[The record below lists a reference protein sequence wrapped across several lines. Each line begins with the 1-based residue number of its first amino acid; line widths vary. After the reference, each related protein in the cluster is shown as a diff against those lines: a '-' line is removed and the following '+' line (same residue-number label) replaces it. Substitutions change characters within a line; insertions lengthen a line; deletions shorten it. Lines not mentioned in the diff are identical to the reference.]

1 MPRVRL
7 EDVARAAGVSKST
20 ASRALNDP
28 LAPLREETRA
38 RVRKAVEELA
48 YRPHAGAR
56 ALKRADTGAL
66 GLVVPDLTNPVW
78 ARIVRGAV
86 NQARDRDFSVLL
98 IEDVEP
104 AATQAM
110 VDDLV
115 RAGRID
121 ALVMASAT
129 PGHPLV
135 AALPDLLVA
144 HVFLNRAVAGSG
156 RNVVARDAA
165 TSELALDHLH
175 GLGHRAVGL
184 VSGPPGLSTI
194 EARAASFAARAA
206 LLGLDAAPIV
216 PAELSEQGGAEAMR
230 ALLDG
235 GPPVTAVAVN
245 LLSQAIGVLS
255 ALWEAGLEV
264 PGDVSI
270 VCYDDLPLADYLR
283 PALTRSACRWRSSAP
298 WASTRRSRR
307 CWAGPRATC
316 CSASSRSS
324 SSPAARHRRGPG
336 GDPLTAAAP
345 SASLARGGCWKRPR
359 ASARHKAPYANVRST
374 CCHACAAQG
383 VR

>member
-156 RNVVARDAA
+156 RNVVAHDAA

-175 GLGHRAVGL
+175 GLGHRVVGL

-255 ALWEAGLEV
+255 ALWDAGLEV

-283 PALTRSACRWRSSAP
+283 PALTRVRVPLAELGAVGVDEAIAQVLGGPGRDVLLGVEPQLIVAGSSAP
-298 WASTRRSRR
+298 
-307 CWAGPRATC
+307 PR
-316 CSASSRSS
+316 
-324 SSPAARHRRGPG
+324 PG
-336 GDPLTAAAP
+336 
-345 SASLARGGCWKRPR
+345 R
-359 ASARHKAPYANVRST
+359 
-374 CCHACAAQG
+374 
-383 VR
+383 